1 MMHLLPQLLL
11 LWLATFVVADISVT
25 APKLGQSFK
34 AGDTIKVTWEDD
46 GDKPALDDLKGI
58 TVTLVTGTSGTT
70 LNPQGL
76 KLKDGLTPDSGSVS
90 VTIPASAGGNGYYT
104 IQLYSLLANGGY
116 TIHYTNWFEMT
127 GLTGATKA
135 LQEDPGQPPAKQISD
150 MSEKAQGD
158 LLASHTVPYGKQ
170 SGTIKYAPMQMQ
182 PGSTITAKS
191 MSQRFPT
198 SAYTPFQSFASAP
211 KCTSTDTPGWSYS
224 RGSATNMAPPAP
236 YPSALGWYA
245 ASAKTRATPSPMPTV
260 DHHSDQ
266 ANTQHKK
273 RWFDTDEWLA
283 PKTRSS

>member
-1 MMHLLPQLLL
+1 MLHLLPQLVL
-11 LWLATFVVADISVT
+11 LWLATFVVADISIT
-25 APKLGQSFK
+25 SPKLGQSFK
-34 AGDTIKVTWEDD
+34 AGDTVKISWEDD
-46 GDKPALDDLKGI
+46 GKKPPLDDLKSI
-58 TVTLVTGTSGTT
+58 VVTLLSGTT
-70 LNPQGL
+70 ATVLWQQGL
-76 KLKDGLTPDSGSVS
+76 KLKDGITPDSGSVS
-90 VTIPASAGGNGYYT
+90 VTIPGTVGGNGYYT
-104 IQLYSLLANGGY
+104 IQLYSLLSNGGY
-116 TIHYTNWFEMT
+116 TIHYTNWFELS
-127 GLTGATKA
+127 GLTGSTKA
-135 LQEDPGQPPAKQISD
+135 LQEDPGMPPANQLSD

-158 LLASHTVPYGKQ
+158 LKASHTVPYGEQ

-198 SAYTPFQSFASAP
+198 SAYTPFQSFASPA

-260 DHHSDQ
+260 EHHDQ